1 MSEITKEEVIAYSEI
16 NNILNHIEKEY
27 YQKIPIQLI
36 DFFKDNALG
45 YGLYYDDKG
54 NLKISKL
61 AEQILCYINLKY
73 WATEEEKQDLL
84 IKYNENQEKIN
95 ESYDISKIFEQK
107 KLQKVEKIEETHL
120 IINISWFQKIITKI
134 KRILRKN

>member
-1 MSEITKEEVIAYSEI
+1 MSETTKEEVIAYSEI
-16 NNILNHIEKEY
+16 NYILNHIEKEY
-27 YQKIPIQLI
+27 YQKVPIQLI

-45 YGLYYDDKG
+45 YGLYYDDRG

-73 WATEEEKQDLL
+73 WATEEENQELL

-107 KLQKVEKIEETHL
+107 RLQKAEKIEETHL
-120 IINISWFQKIITKI
+120 ILNNSWFQKIITNI
-134 KRILRKN
+134 KRILHKN

>member
-1 MSEITKEEVIAYSEI
+1 MSETTKDEVIAYSEI

-73 WATEEEKQDLL
+73 WATEEEKQVL
-84 IKYNENQEKIN
+84 IKQYTKNQEKIQ
-95 ESYDISKIFEQK
+95 IH
-107 KLQKVEKIEETHL
+107 KLRHRTTLLKQNKIENIQDQRRL
-120 IINISWFQKIITKI
+120 RIN
-134 KRILRKN
+134 KNE